1 MKNRAEK
8 LMPGAFGREWPKV
21 VRTVALLKQ
30 LEPYIMSR
38 RKIEFLPVEQTGKGV
53 VKAAVL
59 TADDGRRA
67 VIVIAADE
75 NASGKVGLPDG
86 ISRSKAFR
94 FAPGAI
100 DAVVLCEKE

>member
-1 MKNRAEK
+1 
-8 LMPGAFGREWPKV
+8 MPGAFAREWPKV

-59 TADDGRRA
+59 TADDGRRV
-67 VIVIAADE
+67 VIMIAADE

-86 ISRSKAFR
+86 ISGSRTFR

-100 DAVVLCEKE
+100 DAVVLFEKE